1 MDSEG
6 EEDLLRIRDNQ
17 YLLKIGNGY
26 INTDLVVRRIWFS
39 SIITEATHFNIP
51 LETFSAHFNYSV
63 NFVETI
69 NYQRQHHIDM
79 RGAYIR

>member
-26 INTDLVVRRIWFS
+26 INTDLVVRRI
-39 SIITEATHFNIP
+39 
-51 LETFSAHFNYSV
+51 
-63 NFVETI
+63 
-69 NYQRQHHIDM
+69 
-79 RGAYIR
+79 